1 MNEINQIQ
9 SGKTPQLLKAEIAK
23 AGVSIVR
30 PLAQDDSTSDASA
43 SLRSADRADRADR
56 VELSDAGAAL
66 AEAGNREAAALEAS
80 VRIEKVAKIRSDIQN
95 NIYDVNGRLKLIVN
109 DLIDDITKT

>member
-9 SGKTPQLLKAEIAK
+9 SGKTPQLLKAEIAR

-30 PLAQDDSTSDASA
+30 PLANDDSTSDASA
-43 SLRSADRADRADR
+43 SLRSADRADR

-66 AEAGNREAAALEAS
+66 SEAGNREAAALEAS